1 MKFQVTYTAVR
12 EFEIPDGATD
22 EEYDAMKEII
32 VASIGTTTVTPQD
45 VKVKRID
52 VPAAPQPAYEINK
65 ECQD

>member
-1 MKFQVTYTAVR
+1 MKFRVTYTAVR

-52 VPAAPQPAYEINK
+52 APAAPQPAYEINK